1 MADLYRTSGATKA
14 AVQTMY
20 MQPSLLKVEISST
33 EAEMTEDNTA
43 WVSSSVLRC
52 SSVCKHSPA
61 RGGDPVLHC
70 DSGVFE
76 AGMPIHSVALYSYGQ
91 VAFEQWRY
99 WIVLSKAATG
109 AMA

>member
-20 MQPSLLKVEISST
+20 PVTVFMQPSLLKVEISST

-91 VAFEQWRY
+91 VAFEQ
-99 WIVLSKAATG
+99 
-109 AMA
+109 